1 MIPKKIIL
9 LISFFLIVFKGLSQN
24 PKIVDTL
31 KIHEQIRTFGLDEA
45 SLLFKSDFF
54 SSIVFKNDSTLYY
67 NPNGTLHLFKIQL
80 GEDPKVSKIS
90 NSIYKGH
97 NFNRLLFIHDEIVYS
112 YGGVG
117 LFNSF
122 PGLIYFDFGLKG
134 WLEVDLKNY
143 PQNAN
148 RIFNSWKIGNKLMVL
163 LSHYSESEKYNNND
177 LDKFTFGEIN
187 LENFQFTKKY
197 EFEAPLIKVSGDEGL
212 GFYRGNY
219 IYDSDSY
226 TLHGYYKPNGAC
238 EYRLFDKTL
247 GILYRTSQ
255 TDALERVNG
264 FSYLYIKESS
274 IYFRDQYGTLNS
286 FEINSGKTI
295 RKDDFIKQYQSR
307 VIKSNPYIYMLLPI
321 SLGMVFL
328 FFRYRKRKY
337 KVSNS
342 SSQELQEIEKKLI
355 KLKASTISK
364 NNLDTV
370 LSISHYSY
378 ETIKTRRSSLINELN
393 EKGNVKIERVRKQDD
408 KRFYDYKIS

>member
-1 MIPKKIIL
+1 MISKKIIL
-9 LISFFLIVFKGLSQN
+9 CFFFSSLFFKGVSQS
-24 PKIVDTL
+24 PKVIDTL
-31 KIHEQIRTFGLDEA
+31 KIHEQIRLFGLDEA

-67 NPNGTLHLFKIQL
+67 NPNGTLHLFEIQL
-80 GEDPKVSKIS
+80 GETPKVSKIS
-90 NSIYKGH
+90 NSVYKGH

-112 YGGVG
+112 YGGQG

-122 PGLIYFDFGLKG
+122 PGLIYFDLSLKG

-148 RIFNSWKIGNKLMVL
+148 KIFNSWKIGNKLMVL
-163 LSHYSESEKYNNND
+163 LSHYSESENNYKD
-177 LDKFTFGEIN
+177 ESYKFSFGEID
-187 LENFQFTKKY
+187 LENFQFTKKH
-197 EFEAPLIKVSGDEGL
+197 EFEAPLINVSGDQGL

-219 IYDSDSY
+219 IYDSDLY
-226 TLHGYYKPNGAC
+226 TLHGYYKPDGSC

-247 GILYRTSQ
+247 GILYRNSQ
-255 TDALERVNG
+255 LDSFECVNG

-274 IYFRDQYGTLNS
+274 IYFRNQNGTLKS
-286 FEINSGKTI
+286 FEINSATTI
-295 RKDDFIKQYQSR
+295 RKDNFIQQYQSQ
-307 VIKSNPYIYMLLPI
+307 VNKFDPYIYILLPI
-321 SLGMVFL
+321 SIGIVFL
-328 FFRYRKRKY
+328 FFRYRKRNY
-337 KVSNS
+337 IESNS
-342 SSQELQEIEKKLI
+342 SLQELQEIETKLI

-364 NNLDTV
+364 NNLDTI

-378 ETIKTRRSSLINELN
+378 ETIKTRRSSLVNQLN

>member
-9 LISFFLIVFKGLSQN
+9 LISFFLIVFKGLSQD
-24 PKIVDTL
+24 PKIIDTL

-67 NPNGTLHLFKIQL
+67 NPNGTLHLFEIQL
-80 GEDPKVSKIS
+80 GETPKVSKIS
-90 NSIYKGH
+90 NSVYKGH

-148 RIFNSWKIGNKLMVL
+148 KIFNSWKIGNKLMVL
-163 LSHYSESEKYNNND
+163 LSHYSESENNYKD
-177 LDKFTFGEIN
+177 ESYKFSFGEID
-187 LENFQFTKKY
+187 LENFQFTKKH
-197 EFEAPLIKVSGDEGL
+197 EFEAPLINVSGDQGF
-212 GFYRGNY
+212 GFYKGNY
-219 IYDSDSY
+219 IYDSDLY
-226 TLHGYYKPNGAC
+226 TLHGYYKPDGSC

-247 GILYRTSQ
+247 GILYRNSQ
-255 TDALERVNG
+255 LDSFECVNG

-274 IYFRDQYGTLNS
+274 IYFRNQNGTLKS
-286 FEINSGKTI
+286 FEINSATTI
-295 RKDDFIKQYQSR
+295 RKDNFIQQYQSQ
-307 VIKSNPYIYMLLPI
+307 VNKFDPYIYILLPI
-321 SLGMVFL
+321 SIGIVFL
-328 FFRYRKRKY
+328 FFRYRKRNY
-337 KVSNS
+337 IESNS
-342 SSQELQEIEKKLI
+342 SLQELQEIETKLI

-364 NNLDTV
+364 NNLDKI

-378 ETIKTRRSSLINELN
+378 ETIKTRRSSLVNQLN